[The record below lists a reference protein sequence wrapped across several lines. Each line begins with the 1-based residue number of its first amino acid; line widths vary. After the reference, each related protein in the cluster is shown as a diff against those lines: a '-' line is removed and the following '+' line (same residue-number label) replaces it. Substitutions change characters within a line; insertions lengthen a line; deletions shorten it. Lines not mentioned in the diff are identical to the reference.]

1 MANLHWHTAEN
12 PCYLFGVPVTPEN
25 WEGGVVEW
33 IGDGATGA
41 WDWVHRHEA
50 HITGCLHSYFITDE
64 GRELADDLTRP
75 IYPPPGFAGKSGAEL
90 WNAVFGGV
98 DDGGR
103 PYPGVAYLVSHLPGQ
118 EPYQTPC
125 VLITQYIIINLKHSS
140 FTSDEVPRYILALQ
154 NALVLSACLEAHNA
168 T

>member
-1 MANLHWHTAEN
+1 VFADK
-12 PCYLFGVPVTPEN
+12 Y
-25 WEGGVVEW
+25 
-33 IGDGATGA
+33 GA
-41 WDWVHRHEA
+41 WRIRKHGDFEEWHNDLPIRLSSRHSVKSS
-50 HITGCLHSYFITDE
+50 T
-64 GRELADDLTRP
+64 P
-75 IYPPPGFAGKSGAEL
+75 IYPPPGFGGKSGAEL